1 MTVLPVTTLPAL
13 SYMTPNGYPI
23 TTVHYLTDGLLKI
36 EYGQMTENREPVITN
51 IEFSEDYKMTD
62 ALGREVN
69 YKIFDNDL
77 PW

>member
-1 MTVLPVTTLPAL
+1 
-13 SYMTPNGYPI
+13 
-23 TTVHYLTDGLLKI
+23 
-36 EYGQMTENREPVITN
+36 MTENREPVITN